1 MGADLCSDVLYN
13 SNSMFNQ
20 NQIKKQSLRGN
31 NKSHNIKENV
41 SIYSNSEQDINNKYF
56 NNQTDV
62 NNLRSS
68 IFDNE
73 ENDHTKKYEQEIN
86 TYEHPYIN
94 NNLTDLNDSNDN
106 KEYTF
111 KNSLN
116 NSNNKILDYK
126 KSKEFIT
133 NNKNSFKRFEAL
145 KNKKNQKNEQI
156 CSFSKLDNV
165 RLETNKKNNSSNDSE
180 IDNINEKEK
189 DNEFVLNEFINKDVA
204 NKKIHTF
211 NTKAMNKFALNQLIK
226 IQKRVRKSI
235 VDKNLKLD
243 NFQVN
248 NCLPSL
254 NIINSPND
262 STLINNEKNF
272 CVRYYKN
279 GAIYIGRIKNNKCNG
294 YGKYKTKEDDLIM
307 GIFNNNFLHIYGIIE
322 RRKINSIFEGEL
334 QNNTFNGIGIE
345 SFKDGAIYYGQFYNN
360 KKHGIGTYIWK
371 DDSQYQGQWKNGE
384 MNGLGIFSDD
394 KGRNYEGSWI
404 DGKMDGLGIFKW
416 GDGRKYLGNFKN
428 DKREGFGIYMWKN
441 PLKIYTG
448 FWKEGTQNGYGNIY
462 TPFKEKSYLW
472 NNGKINK
479 SFNDNDDMIKEILKT
494 NDISLKN
501 KIQIFK
507 MCFDDILTLLLDV

>member
-20 NQIKKQSLRGN
+20 NQIKKQSLREN

-41 SIYSNSEQDINNKYF
+41 SIYSNSDQDINNKYF

-243 NFQVN
+243 NFQAN
-248 NCLPSL
+248 NFLPSL

-262 STLINNEKNF
+262 STIINNEKNF

-307 GIFNNNFLHIYGIIE
+307 GIFNNNFLHIYGKMILNI
-322 RRKINSIFEGEL
+322 
-334 QNNTFNGIGIE
+334 
-345 SFKDGAIYYGQFYNN
+345 KDN
-360 KKHGIGTYIWK
+360 
-371 DDSQYQGQWKNGE
+371 
-384 MNGLGIFSDD
+384 
-394 KGRNYEGSWI
+394 
-404 DGKMDGLGIFKW
+404 GKM
-416 GDGRKYLGNFKN
+416 
-428 DKREGFGIYMWKN
+428 
-441 PLKIYTG
+441 
-448 FWKEGTQNGYGNIY
+448 
-462 TPFKEKSYLW
+462 EK
-472 NNGKINK
+472 
-479 SFNDNDDMIKEILKT
+479 
-494 NDISLKN
+494 
-501 KIQIFK
+501 
-507 MCFDDILTLLLDV
+507 